1 MRINISIEKDS
12 NDNAGQKMDTLVI
25 MAKRKEISSQIL
37 NLEVNDSDS
46 LKNILKNLG

>member
-1 MRINISIEKDS
+1 MRINVSIEKVS
-12 NDNAGQKMDTLVI
+12 KDNAGLKMDALVI

-37 NLEVNDSDS
+37 DLERNDSDS